1 MSQAA
6 DAQVNDAQVKSR
18 ERIAFLLLTAVV
30 FPLVTVMIV
39 AGYGFIVWFYQMLAG
54 PPTGH

>member
-1 MSQAA
+1 MAQAA
-6 DAQVNDAQVKSR
+6 DTQIKKR

-30 FPLVTVMIV
+30 FPLLTVFIV

>member
-1 MSQAA
+1 MDQAA
-6 DAQVNDAQVKSR
+6 DAQARKR

-30 FPLVTVMIV
+30 FPLLTVVIV
-39 AGYGFIVWFYQMLAG
+39 AGYGFIVWFYQMFAG